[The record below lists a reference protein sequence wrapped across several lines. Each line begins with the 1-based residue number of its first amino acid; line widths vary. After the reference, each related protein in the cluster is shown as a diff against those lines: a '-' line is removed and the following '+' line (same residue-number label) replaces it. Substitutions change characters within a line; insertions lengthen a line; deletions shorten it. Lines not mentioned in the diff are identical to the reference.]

1 MFGKKHDIINQLRK
15 DILLMQ
21 GFKPAT
27 GEMDDKTGLGI
38 ISDAFPN
45 SRFPTG
51 AIHEFFC
58 AGMEEVSASSAFISG
73 IVSSLMKN
81 SGIAV
86 WIASSQL
93 IYPPALKLFGIDPAK
108 VIFLH
113 LPEKKKLWAMEEA
126 LKCEGLSCVI
136 GEVNEIS
143 FIESR
148 RLQLATEQTKVT
160 GFLIRRNPKNLST
173 TCVTR
178 WKIQPIE
185 SNKASDLPG
194 LGFPRWNVSLLK
206 VRNGKPGSWQM
217 EWRRRRFRL
226 IQEHA
231 VIQKSEERK
240 VV

>member
-1 MFGKKHDIINQLRK
+1 MVSRKDDIIRQLRK

-27 GEMDDKTGLGI
+27 GDMDDKTGLGF
-38 ISDAFPN
+38 ISNAFPN

-58 AGMEEVSASSAFISG
+58 SGMEEVSASSAFISG
-73 IVSSLMKN
+73 IASSFMKKG
-81 SGIAV
+81 GIAL
-86 WIASSQL
+86 WIASSQ
-93 IYPPALKLFGIDPAK
+93 IIFPPALKLFGIDPDK

-126 LKCEGLSCVI
+126 LKCEGLCCVI
-136 GEVNEIS
+136 AEVNELW

-148 RLQLATEQTKVT
+148 RLQLATEHTKVT

-178 WKIQPIE
+178 WKIRPIE
-185 SNKASDLPG
+185 SNKGSDLPG

-217 EWRRRRFRL
+217 EWRKKRFQL
-226 IQEHA
+226 INEPPMIKEAQ
-231 VIQKSEERK
+231 RK